1 MAINILDLNNLETLK
16 FLDWGD
22 ISSEIAAFS
31 HFEPTYERLCAP
43 PKYRGTRFID
53 QRVAAISYFVETEID
68 HIEPTIS
75 LLRELP
81 YQTEYFKLTD
91 HISKAKIFNFK
102 ELNFLANIISV
113 HSEIKRLINKAPF
126 HHRFETDST
135 FGRQIRNN
143 FIRPLRVFVDS
154 KGEVDYNKH
163 PELSKIFDQIVKIER
178 AIRERIKTISQSS
191 LYKDAL
197 QYAEHDTINDHFVLA
212 IRSDSYRAE
221 QGPIVSRSSSGLT
234 LFVSPPE
241 LSEKN
246 SKRLFLLAELE
257 EIISKICAHFSE
269 QVHPYADQFKKTQN
283 NLIYIDEI
291 VAKSQYSLKKDLFRP
306 ELTFDKE
313 LELKSYF
320 HPLIEN
326 PILNDINVSK
336 DKKGM
341 LISGPNTGGKTVTLK
356 SIAINYLFLHL
367 GMFIPSKKAKLYPFK
382 KIFYFSHDQQDLKSG
397 LSSFAS
403 EAKNYLYLLEEI
415 RNDEALILIDEIFNS
430 TSSEEASALA
440 IALIEEIFKISQS
453 LVFISTHHQ
462 FLKAYTHQQKQLISC
477 HVGFDSV
484 KHTPTFKLVLGT
496 PGGSMAFD
504 IFQQLCQNFKLHNNI
519 GNRAREVLE
528 SDKLNYENLINE
540 LINKQTHLDK
550 VIEENKKTQ
559 QQLERKK
566 RQQDGLLLLEKE
578 KILSEFN
585 KKLDKLLAEAQSLS
599 IQVKKGEIGKKGL
612 QRKTSSLQGQ
622 ARGIDSPQD
631 FEQNLKPSLSIEQLK
646 EGDTVYSQ
654 LLKKNVQV
662 EGLKTKQKRV
672 YIRSGNKSL
681 WCDVETLSL
690 PQKQKSNQPK
700 VHISRNIPNRVEYDC
715 RGMRLD
721 EFKELTENLA
731 IAVENEDIPYALI
744 IHGHGDGVL
753 KEHIRKR
760 FYRDPLINCEPDQGN
775 DGCSKLEKK

>member
-1 MAINILDLNNLETLK
+1 
-16 FLDWGD
+16 
-22 ISSEIAAFS
+22 
-31 HFEPTYERLCAP
+31 
-43 PKYRGTRFID
+43 
-53 QRVAAISYFVETEID
+53 
-68 HIEPTIS
+68 
-75 LLRELP
+75 
-81 YQTEYFKLTD
+81 
-91 HISKAKIFNFK
+91 
-102 ELNFLANIISV
+102 
-113 HSEIKRLINKAPF
+113 
-126 HHRFETDST
+126 
-135 FGRQIRNN
+135 
-143 FIRPLRVFVDS
+143 
-154 KGEVDYNKH
+154 
-163 PELSKIFDQIVKIER
+163 
-178 AIRERIKTISQSS
+178 
-191 LYKDAL
+191 
-197 QYAEHDTINDHFVLA
+197 
-212 IRSDSYRAE
+212 
-221 QGPIVSRSSSGLT
+221 
-234 LFVSPPE
+234 
-241 LSEKN
+241 
-246 SKRLFLLAELE
+246 
-257 EIISKICAHFSE
+257 
-269 QVHPYADQFKKTQN
+269 
-283 NLIYIDEI
+283 
-291 VAKSQYSLKKDLFRP
+291 
-306 ELTFDKE
+306 
-313 LELKSYF
+313 
-320 HPLIEN
+320 
-326 PILNDINVSK
+326 
-336 DKKGM
+336 M

-550 VIEENKKTQ
+550 VIEENKRTQ

-646 EGDTVYSQ
+646 EGDTV
-654 LLKKNVQV
+654 
-662 EGLKTKQKRV
+662 
-672 YIRSGNKSL
+672 
-681 WCDVETLSL
+681 
-690 PQKQKSNQPK
+690 
-700 VHISRNIPNRVEYDC
+700 
-715 RGMRLD
+715 
-721 EFKELTENLA
+721 
-731 IAVENEDIPYALI
+731 
-744 IHGHGDGVL
+744 
-753 KEHIRKR
+753 
-760 FYRDPLINCEPDQGN
+760 
-775 DGCSKLEKK
+775 